1 MSEKKILWK
10 KIYTLVLIF
19 NALYMVIFYLI
30 TQMFDS

>member
-19 NALYMVIFYLI
+19 NVLYIAIFYLI
-30 TQMFDS
+30 TRMFDS